1 MTTSGRSGKPRAGGA
16 SAAPNDA
23 QELEREIE
31 RTREQLGETVEQL
44 AAKADVTSRA
54 RDAAARLTRRVKDAT
69 ARARE
74 QAATR
79 ASQVCGQ
86 LTAATAP
93 VRRATPEPV
102 RRATAQGAGTARRH
116 NVPLTVAVLVLIA
129 GCLLI
134 RHWRKR

>member
-1 MTTSGRSGKPRAGGA
+1 MTPGRRPDEPAGA
-16 SAAPNDA
+16 EPAAPDNA
-23 QELEREIE
+23 EQLRAEIE
-31 RTREQLGETVEQL
+31 RSREQLGETVEQL